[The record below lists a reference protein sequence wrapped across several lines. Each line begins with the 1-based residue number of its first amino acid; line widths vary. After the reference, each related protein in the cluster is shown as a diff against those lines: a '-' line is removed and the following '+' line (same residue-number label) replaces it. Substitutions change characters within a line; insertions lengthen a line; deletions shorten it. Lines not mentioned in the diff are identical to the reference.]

1 MKKLLLTQNQIENEI
16 EYIAKVHKLTNNGN
30 LLPIFDGIG
39 NYEEYLQS
47 VIKLAVLLKES
58 YDELDSEDNPCGG
71 GWSLPRDCFMRE
83 GQKWSVCTWQRIIY
97 LVYAL
102 RNKLKYN
109 QMDYIRDDLSMGNVL
124 RSIAWINLS
133 KMPNKT
139 NSSDQSYVKK
149 FKTYWKDIVKKQL
162 ECYSPDVIICGGVFD
177 VCKNELF
184 LEAEL
189 LEVIPINDNEN
200 TNLKDIAIYKSNKTL
215 IFDVSHPG
223 RRGVKKVNIGKY
235 IDLIIEYI
243 RKYSFN

>member
-1 MKKLLLTQNQIENEI
+1 MKKLLLTQLQIENEI
-16 EYIAKVHKLTNNGN
+16 EHIAKVHELTNNGK

-39 NYEEYLQS
+39 NFEEYLQS
-47 VIKLAVLLKES
+47 EIKLAVLLKES
-58 YDELDSEDNPCGG
+58 YDELDSEGNPCGG
-71 GWSLPRDCFMRE
+71 GWSLPRDCFMSE
-83 GQKWSVCTWQRIIY
+83 EQKWTVRTWQRIIY

-102 RNKLKYN
+102 RNNLKYN
-109 QMDYIRDDLSMGNVL
+109 EMDYIRDDLSMGNVL

-133 KMPNKT
+133 KMPGK
-139 NSSDQSYVKK
+139 SRSYYSYIVK

-177 VCKNELF
+177 ACKNELF
-184 LEAEL
+184 PEAEL
-189 LEVIPINDNEN
+189 LEVIPINDNEK
-200 TNLKDIAIYKSNKTL
+200 TNLKDIAIYKSSKTL

-223 RRGVKKVNIGKY
+223 RIGVKNVNIGKY

>member
-1 MKKLLLTQNQIENEI
+1 MKKLSIKQNQIEKEI
-16 EYIAKVHKLTNNGN
+16 EHIAKFHKLTNNGN

-39 NYEEYLQS
+39 NPEEYLQS

-58 YDELDSEDNPCGG
+58 YDDEDSEGNPCGG
-71 GWSLPRDCFMRE
+71 GWSLPYDCFMSE
-83 GQKWSVCTWQRIIY
+83 EQKWTVRTWQRIIY
-97 LVYAL
+97 LVFAL
-102 RNKLKYN
+102 RNNLKYN
-109 QMDYIRDDLSMGNVL
+109 EMDYIRDDLSMGNVL
-124 RSIAWINLS
+124 RSIAWINLN
-133 KMPNKT
+133 KMPGKS
-139 NSSDQSYVKK
+139 SSDNSYIEK

-177 VCKNELF
+177 ACKNELF

-200 TNLKDIAIYKSNKTL
+200 ANLKDIAIYKSSKTL

-223 RRGVKKVNIGKY
+223 RIGVKKVNIGKY

-243 RKYSFN
+243 RKYSFD